1 MDGAGI
7 AATFDIRR
15 DVLRFD
21 HALPVLQA
29 ALLLPRSHAK
39 RPNRPTGNRGA
50 VFCACARS
58 LCCTH
63 RSDGWPAA
71 RSAIAFAAGL
81 RAAQMLAGGGGIKVG
96 GSFDPCGS
104 GGGFELQV
112 LTTGE
117 FCVTYRCALLNKMI
131 AYMLSQ

>member
-1 MDGAGI
+1 MCFASI
-7 AATFDIRR
+7 TPYLFCKPLCHCFTATRNAQTAPQET
-15 DVLRFD
+15 VGRF
-21 HALPVLQA
+21 
-29 ALLLPRSHAK
+29 
-39 RPNRPTGNRGA
+39 
-50 VFCACARS
+50 FCACARP